1 MIDVVLYGD
10 IGKIYG
16 KYHKYSVKS
25 IQEALRALEANF
37 PGFMSCIKK
46 EGIYKIIIDK
56 KPVDEENLSKI
67 ASNSIKI
74 IPIIQ
79 GSGKGLGQVIAGV
92 ALVALAWWNPMGWGA
107 IANTQAGLIAGELGI
122 SAMQSVGMSLLFG
135 GVVQMLTKTPSIKS
149 GADRPDTNPSYV
161 FDGPVNT
168 TAQGNPVPLAYGKV
182 LAGSQV
188 ISTGLEAR

>member
-1 MIDVVLYGD
+1 MIDIILYGD

-25 IQEALRALEANF
+25 TKEALRALETNF

-46 EGIYKIIIDK
+46 DSFYKIVVDK
-56 KPVDEENLSKI
+56 KPVDEENLLKI

-79 GSGKGLGQVIAGV
+79 GSGKGLGQVILGAALLAVGYFNPIAFAGIGGDL
-92 ALVALAWWNPMGWGA
+92 AL
-107 IANTQAGLIAGELGI
+107 
-122 SAMQSVGMSLLFG
+122 SAMKSVGMSLLLG
-135 GVVQMLTKTPSIKS
+135 GVAQMLTKTPSIKS

-161 FDGPVNT
+161 FDGPMNT
-168 TAQGNPVPLAYGKV
+168 TAQGNPVPLAYGKI